1 MIDLETL
8 IEIAGAIQ
16 IAIVLTMLWV
26 PRVLDWRGLLAPLH
40 PFMRRLLWVYAA
52 FITFVNLGFG
62 VLSLRHAGE
71 LATTPLGRGVCCFIA
86 VYWLA
91 RLCVQFF
98 VFDIRPFL
106 LRPFLRFGYHGL
118 SAGFIYLASVYG
130 LAAVFPLLGV
140 RP

>member
-8 IEIAGAIQ
+8 IKLAGAIQ
-16 IAIVLTMLWV
+16 LAIVFTMLWV

-62 VLSLRHAGE
+62 MLSLRHAGE
-71 LATTPLGRGVCCFIA
+71 LATTPLGRGVCGFIA
-86 VYWLA
+86 IYWLA
-91 RLCVQFF
+91 RLLVQFF

-106 LRPFLRFGYHGL
+106 LHRFFRLGYHGL
-118 SAGFIYLASVYG
+118 TAGFVYLASVYG
-130 LAAVFPLLGV
+130 FVAVLGV
-140 RP
+140 